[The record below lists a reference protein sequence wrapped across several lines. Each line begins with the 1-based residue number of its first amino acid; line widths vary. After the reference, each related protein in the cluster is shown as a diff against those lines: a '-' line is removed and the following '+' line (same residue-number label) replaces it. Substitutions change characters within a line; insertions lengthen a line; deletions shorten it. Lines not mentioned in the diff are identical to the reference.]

1 MSPEQLRRLSMPSE
15 DFPAFPRVSI
25 DVPAGWEPLQWAG
38 SVLGARHLVATNGFN
53 PNVLVTIERWPGTI
67 SHDDALTVL
76 RQRITQGGG
85 KERLAE
91 TETET
96 EAEGQPS
103 HYVESTQRD
112 PRLGGLEV
120 RSKMIVLHR
129 GPVTEIVTAVGT
141 STAAQSAH
149 IGKDI
154 AVIVRGLQVEVV
166 S

>member
-1 MSPEQLRRLSMPSE
+1 MSTGDQLRRLTLPSE
-15 DFPAFPRVSI
+15 DFPAFPSIAI

-53 PNVLVTIERWPGTI
+53 PNVLVTIERWPGEI
-67 SHDDALTVL
+67 SHADALTVL
-76 RQRITQGGG
+76 RQRVTQSGA
-85 KERLAE
+85 KERFASSEDAPQL
-91 TETET
+91 
-96 EAEGQPS
+96 S

-120 RSKMIVLHR
+120 RSKMVVLHR

-141 STAAQSAH
+141 STAAQAAH

-154 AVIVRGLQVEVV
+154 AAIVRGLQVEVA

>member
-1 MSPEQLRRLSMPSE
+1 MSGEAQLRRLTLPSE
-15 DFPAFPRVSI
+15 EFPAFPTVSL

-67 SHDDALTVL
+67 SPEDALTVL

-85 KERLAE
+85 KERSAE
-91 TETET
+91 TVD
-96 EAEGQPS
+96 QPQLF

-120 RSKMIVLHR
+120 RSKMVVLHR

-141 STAAQSAH
+141 STAGQSAH
-149 IGKDI
+149 VGKDI
-154 AVIVRGLQVEVV
+154 ARIVRGLQVEVT